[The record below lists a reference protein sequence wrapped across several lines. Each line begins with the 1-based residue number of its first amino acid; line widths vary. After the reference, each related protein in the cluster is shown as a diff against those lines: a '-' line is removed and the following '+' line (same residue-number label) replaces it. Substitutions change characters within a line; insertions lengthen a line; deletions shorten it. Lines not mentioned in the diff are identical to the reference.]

1 MKAHKNH
8 DTVEFNQVTPEE
20 LEEAR
25 LKIVDDRS
33 QSEGRILVMR
43 SKLAG
48 LNTTG
53 ERIIKVRA
61 GTIMSQAAV
70 ASARVSVLDA
80 RSPVAAVSHHAQRP
94 DARGQPDEGRGQRQ
108 SEPCRKDR
116 RRHGRRF
123 VRKRMLKEI
132 LGRNDVRTA
141 RGHFAVPAKTGD
153 LHRHQRSRRARH
165 QSCD

>member
-61 GTIMSQAAV
+61 GTHYVTGGRSIRKSQCFRCSKPSRSSF
-70 ASARVSVLDA
+70 ASCSA
-80 RSPVAAVSHHAQRP
+80 
-94 DARGQPDEGRGQRQ
+94 
-108 SEPCRKDR
+108 
-116 RRHGRRF
+116 
-123 VRKRMLKEI
+123 
-132 LGRNDVRTA
+132 T
-141 RGHFAVPAKTGD
+141 
-153 LHRHQRSRRARH
+153 
-165 QSCD
+165 